1 MSVALVGLAGTLLGA
16 GVGFLGAWMSQR
28 AAERLAVRAEDG
40 RRADQAR
47 QLAADGYVAALE
59 GVSWL
64 HPDNI
69 EDSVLEPWVHSY
81 EPRFRFSIDRLRD
94 ARAALHKAAALSE
107 SGPLRDAASESARLA
122 GVLANA
128 WESAREYADRYHN
141 PSKPESKN
149 EWFSDAMMKEY
160 SRVKESRRSL
170 TGLEVDRQREEIDLG
185 LIAESGSLGR
195 LRDAIGRNGIG

>member
-1 MSVALVGLAGTLLGA
+1 
-16 GVGFLGAWMSQR
+16 MSQR
-28 AAERLAVRAEDG
+28 TAERLAVRADG
-40 RRADQAR
+40 SRRADEAR

-94 ARAALHKAAALSE
+94 ARTGLHKAAALSQP
-107 SGPLRDAASESARLA
+107 GPLREAASEAARLA

-141 PSKPESKN
+141 PSKPGAKN
-149 EWFSDAMMKEY
+149 KWFSDAMMKEY
-160 SRVKESRRSL
+160 SRVEDARRSL
-170 TGLEVDRQREEIDLG
+170 TGLEVDRQKDEIDLG
-185 LIAESGSLGR
+185 MIAESGVLGR
-195 LRDAIGRNGIG
+195 LRDAIWRYGIEGVPPN